1 MIELLEDGTYL
12 ALSLID
18 NREEK
23 GFIQLY
29 TRGSADMIFMYARWV
44 NMFWYGPLLTRGQ
57 KRSFRVTAECT

>member
-18 NREEK
+18 IVRQRGSYK
-23 GFIQLY
+23 Y

-44 NMFWYGPLLTRGQ
+44 NTF
-57 KRSFRVTAECT
+57 C